1 METVGVGILVT
12 TTTHQAG
19 WTGLVAAAAF
29 VPNAFLGPV
38 GGALADRL
46 PRRRVLLTTTT
57 VQTVLAGTLTLLAA
71 TDNAHP
77 GVVALIV
84 LGAGCAMALG
94 FPSYMALLPDL
105 VPRDDLPG
113 AVALSSAQWNLGR
126 VIGPALAGIV
136 IGVGGYEW
144 AFGFNT
150 VSFLAVIAVVLS
162 LRLPPPS
169 PVRESSIFASIR
181 AGARFARADPGLRVV
196 IAYMALNSLLAA
208 PFIALVPAVALK
220 VFGSGDYG
228 TSLLVT
234 AQGIGAVLMGLALGP
249 LFARFGGRRVLLGVL
264 GGLPLALLAYAAAPN
279 LAAGVVTIFAV
290 GFLYLGALSS
300 FTTIA
305 QLRAPA
311 ELRGRVLSLLMVLLG
326 TLYPLGSVLQG
337 AIADRIGLR
346 ATTAGAAI
354 LLGAS
359 LLLARA
365 LRPDLAGALDGAP
378 ASGAAEGADA
388 GAGQGDGRHGLNHD
402 EGAELV
408 VTGQRAGDGVGDQ
421 EAGRAERRHEAPS
434 LAKRETDARDDER
447 AEEHHAHDGAD
458 PGEQP
463 RSHLRRGLDELHDQ
477 EQPVPPGQQ
486 TVGPPG

>member
-12 TTTHQAG
+12 TTTHQAS

-46 PRRRVLLTTTT
+46 PRRRVLLATTT
-57 VQTVLAGTLTLLAA
+57 VQTALAATLTLLAA
-71 TDNAHP
+71 TDAAHP

-105 VPRDDLPG
+105 VPREDLPG

-144 AFGFNT
+144 TFGFNT

-162 LRLPPPS
+162 LRLPPPA

-181 AGARFARADPGLRVV
+181 AGARYARSDPGLRVV

-220 VFGSGDYG
+220 VFGNGDYG
-228 TSLLVT
+228 TALLVT
-234 AQGIGAVLMGLALGP
+234 AQGIGAVLMGLSLGP

-279 LAAGVVTIFAV
+279 LAVGVVTIFAV

-305 QLRAPA
+305 QLRAPT

-326 TLYPLGSVLQG
+326 TLYPLGSVIQG
-337 AIADRIGLR
+337 AIADRVGLR
-346 ATTAGAAI
+346 LTTAGAGI
-354 LLGAS
+354 LMGAS
-359 LLLARA
+359 LLLVRA
-365 LRPDLAGALDGAP
+365 IRPDLAGALDEQTQ
-378 ASGAAEGADA
+378 SGAAQRPDA
-388 GAGQGDGRHGLNHD
+388 GAGQGDRRDGLDHD

-408 VTGQRAGDGVGDQ
+408 VTGERAGDGVGDQ
-421 EAGRAERRHEAPS
+421 EAGRTERRDEAPA
-434 LAKRETDARDDER
+434 LANREADAGDDER
-447 AEEHHAHDGAD
+447 AEEHHAHHGAD
-458 PGEQP
+458 PGEHP
-463 RSHLRRGLDELHDQ
+463 VIRLGRGLDELHDE
-477 EQPVPPGQQ
+477 EQAVPPGQQ
-486 TVGPPG
+486 SVRPPG